1 MIFMKFAPAI
11 QRGIF
16 LTVDESGKGSNF
28 VVVAAMRNPRDEDV
42 KLRTM
47 STKLFSVQM
56 KQRTF
61 TEEGDEHLWMPS
73 TVAGQAV
80 THRTLKANKTVV
92 QKWKITNA
100 YEAYEKA
107 VETCE
112 EDDFFEDEDLTAWTQ
127 HYSPVEPSRV
137 GVVKVEVGFPAPDSY
152 YNNLTRQYD
161 LRTRPDRELDDELPE
176 GDENAI
182 ESQI

>member
-1 MIFMKFAPAI
+1 MKFAPAI

-16 LTVDESGKGSNF
+16 LTIDDSREGSNF
-28 VVVAAMRNPRDEDV
+28 IVAAAMRNPNDEDV

-47 STKLFSVQM
+47 NTKLFSVQM
-56 KQRTF
+56 NQRTF
-61 TEEGDEHLWMPS
+61 TEEGDEFLWMPS
-73 TVAGQAV
+73 TGAGQAV

-92 QKWKITNA
+92 QKWRVPNA
-100 YEAYEKA
+100 YQAYEKA

-112 EDDFFEDEDLTAWTQ
+112 ELEFLDDEDLREWTQ
-127 HYSPVEPSRV
+127 HYTPVEPSRA

-152 YNNLTRQYD
+152 YDNLTRQYD
-161 LRTRPDRELDDELPE
+161 LRTHPDRELDDELPE

-182 ESQI
+182 DSQI